1 MATPQFTPQEK
12 REAAFRAIG
21 KITRKQTEGD
31 KGQGVGRMR
40 TLRPAEQTRLVRRD
54 PTLRKA
60 FRRLRVSSASAAGS
74 SMKIRGIVKNLRT
87 RIRKEGGVEFKTR
100 AGGKKYLLKETV
112 KSRRGKVGVKGLS
125 REAVKEVVVEAEE
138 KREGQ
143 AETEKKTRIV
153 HRRRLDQADERRRQ
167 RMAEIRMTRE
177 GRVERSQKALQAQ
190 GVNDT
195 GDEESSIGN
204 REKTVGTA
212 GELQESSNAS
222 VASASRGTAS
232 VTNPEELETQTSVAD
247 IAPETTEPAPEE
259 PAGDAFTPVENTS
272 LDMPGM
278 DADEASGSDETE
290 A

>member
-1 MATPQFTPQEK
+1 MAAPQFTPQEK
-12 REAAFRAIG
+12 RDAAFRAIG

-60 FRRLRVSSASAAGS
+60 FRRLRVNSASAAGA

-138 KREGQ
+138 KREEQGKG
-143 AETEKKTRIV
+143 EKEARIA
-153 HRRRLDQADERRRQ
+153 HRRKLESADERRRQ

-177 GRVERSQKALQAQ
+177 GRVERSQKAVQGQ
-190 GVNDT
+190 GVHDID
-195 GDEESSIGN
+195 DEESSIGN

-222 VASASRGTAS
+222 IASASRGTTS
-232 VTNPEELETQTSVAD
+232 VTNPEQLETQTSVAD
-247 IAPETTEPAPEE
+247 IAPEAAETAPEE
-259 PAGDAFTPVENTS
+259 PAGDAFTSVENPS

-278 DADEASGSDETE
+278 DTDEGSGAGETE